1 MDLVAAEI
9 SSKWRLMGIQLHLKD
24 SELDCIEVTSDDPMR
39 CFSSVFT
46 LWKRK
51 ETRLPLSWSTVL
63 QALEA
68 PSVGE
73 HRLARCI
80 RCQLTDNYEHIEN
93 TDQLS

>member
-1 MDLVAAEI
+1 MLPDFMDLVAAEI
-9 SSKWRLMGIQLHLKD
+9 PSKWKMMGIQLYLTD
-24 SELDCIEVTSDDPMR
+24 SQLDCIEVTSGDPLH

-51 ETRLPLSWSTVL
+51 ETRLPLSWGTVL

-73 HRLARCI
+73 RKLARKISCQRTGKCI
-80 RCQLTDNYEHIEN
+80 
-93 TDQLS
+93 

>member
-9 SSKWRLMGIQLHLKD
+9 PSKWRLMGIQLYLKD
-24 SELDCIEVTSDDPMR
+24 TELDCIEVTSDDPMR

-51 ETRLPLSWSTVL
+51 ETRLPLSWWTVL

-73 HRLARCI
+73 QRLARHI
-80 RCQLTDNYEHIEN
+80 RCQLTEHYKY
-93 TDQLS
+93 TDEWV